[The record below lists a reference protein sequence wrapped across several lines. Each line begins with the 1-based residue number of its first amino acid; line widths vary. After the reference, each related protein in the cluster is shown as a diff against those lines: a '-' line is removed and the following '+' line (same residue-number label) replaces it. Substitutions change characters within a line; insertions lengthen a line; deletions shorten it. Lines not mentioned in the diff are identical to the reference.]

1 MEKIY
6 KATMRAFGAKP
17 NGSDKTSCVN
27 DAQHVKQIILL
38 VTTAFAVGAVTFGY
52 KGLPEKVRCV
62 EDKVIVIE
70 QKLNVLDK
78 IDNRLERIE
87 SRLMERQYGNQNP

>member
-27 DAQHVKQIILL
+27 DAQHVKQILLL
-38 VTTAFAVGAVTFGY
+38 VSTAFAVGAVTFGY
-52 KGLPEKVRCV
+52 KGLPEKMRRV
-62 EDKVIVIE
+62 EDKIIVIE
-70 QKLNVLDK
+70 QKLDVMK
-78 IDNRLERIE
+78 SIDERLGRIENRL
-87 SRLMERQYGNQNP
+87 MK

>member
-27 DAQHVKQIILL
+27 DAQHVKQILMLL
-38 VTTAFAVGAVTFGY
+38 GVAFTAGAVTFGY
-52 KGLPEKVRCV
+52 KGMPIKVRII
-62 EDKVIVIE
+62 EDKVLVIE
-70 QKLNVLDK
+70 QKLSVLDK
-78 IDNRLERIE
+78 IDYRLERIE
-87 SRLMERQYGNQNP
+87 NRLMERQYDSKL

>member
-27 DAQHVKQIILL
+27 DAQHVKQIIAL
-38 VTTAFAVGAVTFGY
+38 VTMAFTIGAITFGY
-52 KGLPEKVRCV
+52 KGLPEKVRCL
-62 EDKVIVIE
+62 EDKILVIE
-70 QKLNVLDK
+70 MDVRSTRDISKS
-78 IDNRLERIE
+78 IDTRLERIE
-87 SRLMERQYGNQNP
+87 NALIQHK